1 MLKLVPPVNK
11 SFPLNH
17 ERLAYPPPG
26 SDSSLI
32 QRIETFTAAG
42 LAKLLPAAFALSA
55 LVMPASAG
63 TNLVKNGGFEANGGP
78 GATVYNPT
86 PMVLDDWTFSPNGR
100 FAGIDTEA
108 HAYTNTTQQ
117 VKFWGASPGYQ
128 NGNGFSGSPDGG
140 YFYAADGNYAFRG
153 NLSQDITGLK
163 VGAKYD
169 LTFYHAY
176 GQEACPQCNGA
187 TRQAWHVVFGSDQY
201 ETDLVDVPSHGFVDW
216 NTATHTFTASA
227 TTQTLTFWA
236 NGGSGAPPFALLDS
250 VKLTAQDEPP
260 APPAA
265 TPGPL
270 TLLGLGA
277 SFAWSSRLRKRINLG
292 SKA

>member
-1 MLKLVPPVNK
+1 MKAFVPPSPSTI
-11 SFPLNH
+11 SF
-17 ERLAYPPPG
+17 A
-26 SDSSLI
+26 
-32 QRIETFTAAG
+32 QRIDNLAASG
-42 LAKLLPAAFALSA
+42 LARVLPAAFALSA

-78 GATVYNPT
+78 GATAYNPT

-100 FAGIDTEA
+100 YAGIDTEA

-140 YFYAADGNYAFRG
+140 YFYAADGNATFRG

-176 GQEACPQCNGA
+176 GQEACPACNGA
-187 TRQAWHVVFGSDQY
+187 TREALGNKVVKRSLRSD
-201 ETDLVDVPSHGFVDW
+201 
-216 NTATHTFTASA
+216 
-227 TTQTLTFWA
+227 
-236 NGGSGAPPFALLDS
+236 
-250 VKLTAQDEPP
+250 
-260 APPAA
+260 
-265 TPGPL
+265 
-270 TLLGLGA
+270 
-277 SFAWSSRLRKRINLG
+277 
-292 SKA
+292 